1 MALISKMRE
10 LSELVIVII
19 FRYEEVIFLEERCH
33 FLRDG
38 RSEIKSEGGD
48 EEHLEE
54 ASVRSAL
61 RLRSEVKAR
70 LLSFIFDEL
79 VTNDD

>member
-1 MALISKMRE
+1 MALISKERE
-10 LSELVIVII
+10 LRELVIIVI
-19 FRYEEVIFLEERCH
+19 FRYEKVIFLEERCH

-38 RSEIKSEGGD
+38 CSEIKSKGRD
-48 EEHLEE
+48 EDHLEE

-61 RLRSEVKAR
+61 GLRSEVKAR
-70 LLSFIFDEL
+70 LLSFIIDDL

>member
-1 MALISKMRE
+1 MRE
-10 LSELVIVII
+10 LRELVIVII

-38 RSEIKSEGGD
+38 CSEIQSQRGD
-48 EEHLEE
+48 EKHLEE
-54 ASVRSAL
+54 AGVRSAL
-61 RLRSEVKAR
+61 RLRSEVKSR
-70 LLSFIFDEL
+70 LLSFIIDEV